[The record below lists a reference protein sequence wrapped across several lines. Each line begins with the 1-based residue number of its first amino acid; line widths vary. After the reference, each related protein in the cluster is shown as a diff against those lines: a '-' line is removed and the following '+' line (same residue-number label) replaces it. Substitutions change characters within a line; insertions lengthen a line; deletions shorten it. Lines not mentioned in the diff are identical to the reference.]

1 LEFLYLKNEPQ
12 RSQSFPQRAQS
23 FKIYLCVTLRFTL
36 RSLRLNKKVNLNC
49 VTHKILKYI
58 KHYFFKKRIENE
70 RPDNQSAGE
79 AQIRYRI
86 YH

>member
-12 RSQSFPQRAQS
+12 RAQSFPQRAQS

-49 VTHKILKYI
+49 VTHNLGLNYYDVQPLIFVI
-58 KHYFFKKRIENE
+58 KNICRF
-70 RPDNQSAGE
+70 
-79 AQIRYRI
+79 
-86 YH
+86 